1 VSRASRAPASPPA
14 ASVLYGAF
22 LFTTGLSALLL
33 FLVQPLIGKAILPW
47 FGGGPGVWTSAMLF
61 FQLVLLA
68 GYAYAHGLSARLTP
82 RGQIVVHALVLL
94 AALACLPIYLDPAW
108 KPSAGDD
115 PVARI
120 SGLLAV
126 SVGLPYFALSTTGPL
141 LQRWF
146 GGLFPQR
153 TPYRLYALSNAGSL
167 GALLLYPTVFEPLL
181 GVPVQALV
189 WSVLFGAFALG
200 VALCAAAWLRSG
212 GGVVADSGAN
222 SDALVPG
229 TAVLTWRTRA
239 LWFLLSLL
247 PSWMLLAVTNQ
258 LCLDVA
264 SVPFLWVAPL
274 AVYLISFIACFGHV
288 ALYNRMAFVTVWL
301 LASVALCAQLI
312 DPTQGG
318 LVRQTCVFLS
328 VLLGCSMLCHGEL
341 SRRRPALEHLTAFY
355 LQVSLGGAAG
365 GVLVG
370 VIAPRVFV
378 DYYELHLGVVACY
391 VLLLAIFIGER
402 RRPGVRLPMLLTS
415 LGLGAT
421 TLGLAAAIALAQGG
435 DQLSGRTLEQAR
447 NFYGVLRAA
456 EVSGGRVL
464 THGHI
469 WHGMQRTEPGRRRDT
484 SLYYAAT
491 SGVAQVLR
499 DRGSR
504 GPQRVGVIGLGIGML
519 AAYGE
524 RGDVYRFY
532 EIDPNV
538 TRMARTYFTFLSD
551 SAADIEIVEGDARL
565 SLEHEPPQGFDVL
578 AVDAF
583 SSDAIPVHL
592 LTTEAF
598 AGYRRHLRADGVLAV
613 HVSNRHVDL
622 LPVVYGAANALGW
635 SMRVARVEADFK
647 RLVSATTWALLS
659 PSATRLSAVGNI
671 EIPSRTL
678 VWTDARSSLFEVVR

>member
-1 VSRASRAPASPPA
+1 MV
-14 ASVLYGAF
+14 
-22 LFTTGLSALLL
+22 TTGLSALLL

-68 GYAYAHGLSARLTP
+68 GYAYAHGLSARLRP
-82 RGQIVVHALVLL
+82 RAQVVVHAVVLL
-94 AALACLPIYLDPAW
+94 AALGCLPIYPDPAW
-108 KPSAGDD
+108 KPSAEDE

-120 SGLLAV
+120 SGLLTV

-181 GVPVQALV
+181 GVPVQAQV
-189 WSVLFGAFALG
+189 WSALFVVFASG
-200 VALCAAAWLRSG
+200 VAVCAAAWLREDAASATG
-212 GGVVADSGAN
+212 GREGQQETFAQ
-222 SDALVPG
+222 G
-229 TAVLTWRTRA
+229 TAALTWRTRA
-239 LWFLLSLL
+239 MWFLLAFL

-258 LCLDVA
+258 LCIDVA

-274 AVYLISFIACFGHV
+274 AVYLVSFIACFGNT
-288 ALYNRMAFVTVWL
+288 ALYHRTGFAAVWVV
-301 LASVALCAQLI
+301 ASVALCGQLI
-312 DPTQGG
+312 DPTSGG
-318 LVRQTCVFLS
+318 LVRQALVFLS

-341 SRRRPALEHLTAFY
+341 SRRRPSLEHLTAFY

-365 GVLVG
+365 GVFVG

-391 VLLLAIFIGER
+391 LLVLGILVVER
-402 RRPGVRLPMLLTS
+402 QRPGVRLPMLLTAV
-415 LGLGAT
+415 GLGAT
-421 TLGLAAAIALAQGG
+421 TLGLVAVVTLAQGG
-435 DQLSGRTLEQAR
+435 DRISGRTLEQAR

-456 EVSGGRVL
+456 EVPGARVL

-469 WHGMQRTEPGRRRDT
+469 WHGIQRTDPGRRRDT
-484 SLYYAAT
+484 SLYYGPS
-491 SGVAQVLR
+491 SGIAQVLR
-499 DRGSR
+499 ERGSR
-504 GPQRVGVIGLGIGML
+504 GPQRVGVVGLGVGVL

-524 RGDVYRFY
+524 PRDVYRFY

-538 TRMARTYFTFLSD
+538 TRMARTYFTFLDD
-551 SAADIEIVEGDARL
+551 SAAQIEIAEGDARL
-565 SLEHEPPQGFDVL
+565 SLEREPPQRFDVL
-578 AVDAF
+578 VIDAF

-598 AGYRRHLRADGVLAV
+598 AGYRRHLRDDGVLAV

-622 LPVVYGAANALGW
+622 LPVIHGAAAWLGW
-635 SMRVARVEADFK
+635 SMRVARVEADFQ
-647 RLVSATTWALLS
+647 RLISATTWALLS
-659 PSATRLSAVGNI
+659 PRPARLHGIGAAEAPAKTRL
-671 EIPSRTL
+671 
-678 VWTDARSSLFEVVR
+678 WTDARSSLFEVVR